1 MTFGEVLREI
11 TKKYIRS
18 LHCDPH
24 SYRNLPC
31 SGTYKRTFAICTMRR
46 VIRGKFQGHVANKT
60 RIVLFAARELSTDFA
75 SLDENKH
82 KKVNRTSRHQDAE
95 S

>member
-1 MTFGEVLREI
+1 
-11 TKKYIRS
+11 
-18 LHCDPH
+18 
-24 SYRNLPC
+24 
-31 SGTYKRTFAICTMRR
+31 MRR

-82 KKVNRTSRHQDAE
+82 KKVAPLVIRMPSLDAQP
-95 S
+95 SYSTN